1 MTEKD
6 LSKDW
11 PEVTAV
17 STIGEL
23 LERPMSTYTA
33 HTRRYTTVPVLL
45 ATR

>member
-1 MTEKD
+1 MDRESHSICVTLTEKD

-33 HTRRYTTVPVLL
+33 HAY
-45 ATR
+45 